1 MQELSVMKDTVIS
14 RISAVI
20 DKLLASDSLFQERL
34 DKSELL
40 QIFSNILDKV
50 SPQELIG
57 LDEEELT
64 DRVDKV
70 MATEAMSR
78 LLEDLTPEQM
88 EIFDA
93 AVSGT

>member
-1 MQELSVMKDTVIS
+1 MQELSVVKDTVIS
-14 RISAVI
+14 RISAII

-78 LLEDLTPEQM
+78 LLDDLTPEQM

>member
-1 MQELSVMKDTVIS
+1 MQELSVVKDTVIS

-70 MATEAMSR
+70 MVIEAVSGT
-78 LLEDLTPEQM
+78 LNGLTSEQM

-93 AVSGT
+93 AVEGR

>member
-1 MQELSVMKDTVIS
+1 MQELSVMKDTVIL
-14 RISAVI
+14 RISAII

-34 DKSELL
+34 DKSELVK
-40 QIFSNILDKV
+40 IFSNILDQV

-57 LDEEELT
+57 LDDEELA

-70 MATEAMSR
+70 MVIEAVSGT
-78 LLEDLTPEQM
+78 LNGLTPEQM

-93 AVSGT
+93 AVEGR

>member
-1 MQELSVMKDTVIS
+1 MQELSVVKDTVIS
-14 RISAVI
+14 RISAII

-78 LLEDLTPEQM
+78 LLDDLTPEQI